1 MPAEAPTD
9 PEARPAAWDVIRI
22 RGARENNLRGV
33 DVDLPKRRITV
44 LTGVSGSG
52 KSSLAFD
59 TVAAESQRLLNETH
73 TAFIQNFLPQSRQ
86 PEADALTGLTASIV
100 VDQQPM
106 GGSSRSTVG
115 TATDTSPWLRR
126 IFARL
131 GTPNLGTPIA
141 FSFNDPRGM
150 CPACEG
156 LGTVAAIDEDA
167 LLHPD
172 RSLREGAIDFPGFA
186 PDSWLWK
193 IFAESGWFDVDAK
206 VRDWTPEQRRLL
218 LHGPDE
224 SVTAG
229 PRARGKVKAEKIDVG
244 GMSLSYEALLP
255 RLRRSVLSKNP
266 ESLQSHIRT
275 AVERISTF
283 GRCEECAG
291 SRLNAAAR
299 GSLVAGRSIGW
310 CSDAQV
316 SDLAAWVRGLD
327 APEHRPVLDD
337 LADRLDALVRIGL
350 GYLSLSRPS
359 ATLSGGESQR
369 VKMVRHLG
377 SALTDLTYVFDEP
390 SVGLH
395 PHDIHRMNELL
406 VALRDKGNT
415 VLVVEHKPEVMA
427 IADHV
432 VDMGPGAGAAGG
444 TIVYQGDLP
453 GLRASGTLTGRHLQ
467 ALQPIKRDVRT
478 PTGSL
483 RVEGARTH
491 NLQDVTVEIPTGVL
505 TVVTGVAGSGKSS
518 LVRVELPRR
527 YPDVVVVD
535 QATTRGSR
543 RSNSATY
550 TGMLEHI
557 RKAFGKAN
565 GVKPA
570 LFSAN
575 SEGACPECGGLGVIY
590 TDLGN
595 LEPMTSP
602 CEVCGGRRYT
612 ERVLGYTLRGRSI
625 ADVLE
630 MSVVEARTFFTER
643 AERPVATTLA
653 AMEDVGIGYLTLGQP
668 LSTLSGGERQRLKL
682 AIELGS
688 PADVYVLDEP
698 TTGLHMSDV
707 DRLIALLDRFVDA
720 GSTVVV
726 IEHNLDV
733 VSRADHVLD
742 LGPGAGAQGGRVV
755 HEGPPLAL
763 AQHPSSLTGLHLA
776 RRHGLPEPGPAR

>member
-1 MPAEAPTD
+1 MTTPHVPQHDT
-9 PEARPAAWDVIRI
+9 DVIRI
-22 RGARENNLRGV
+22 RGARENNLRAV
-33 DVDLPKRRITV
+33 DLDLPKRRITV
-44 LTGVSGSG
+44 FTGVSGSG

-86 PEADALTGLTASIV
+86 PEADSLTGLTASIV

-115 TATDTSPWLRR
+115 TATDTYAWLRR
-126 IFARL
+126 IYARL

-150 CPACEG
+150 CPVCEG
-156 LGTVAAIDEDA
+156 IGTVAAIDEDV
-167 LLHPD
+167 LLRPD
-172 RSLREGAIDFPGFA
+172 LSLREGAIDFPGFA

-218 LHGPDE
+218 LWGPEE
-224 SVTAG
+224 STTPG
-229 PRARGKVKAEKIDVG
+229 SRARSKVKAEKIDVG
-244 GMSLSYEALLP
+244 GMSLSYEALIP
-255 RLRRSVLSKNP
+255 RLRRSALSKNP
-266 ESLQSHIRT
+266 EQLQSHIRT
-275 AVERISTF
+275 AVERISTR
-283 GRCEECAG
+283 GVCTECEG
-291 SRLNAAAR
+291 TRLNAAAR

-310 CSDAQV
+310 CADAEV
-316 SDLAAWVRGLD
+316 SELAAWVRGVD
-327 APEHRPVLDD
+327 APEHRPLLDD
-337 LADRLDALVRIGL
+337 LGDRLDDLVRIGL

-432 VDMGPGAGAAGG
+432 VDVGPGAGTAGG
-444 TIVYQGDLP
+444 TVVYEGDLE
-453 GLRASGTLTGRHLQ
+453 GLRASGTLTGRHLTS
-467 ALQPIKRDVRT
+467 LQPLKRDVRV
-478 PTGSL
+478 PTGTL
-483 RVEGARTH
+483 RIEHARTH
-491 NLQDVTVEIPTGVL
+491 NLRDVTVEIPLGVL

-518 LVRVELPRR
+518 LIRAELPRR

-550 TGMLEHI
+550 TGMLQHI

-612 ERVLGYTLRGRSI
+612 EEVLGYTLRGRSI

-630 MSVVEARTFFTER
+630 MSVVEARAFFTER
-643 AERPVATTLA
+643 SEKPVATQLA

-688 PADVYVLDEP
+688 PASVYVLDEP

-707 DRLIALLDRFVDA
+707 DRLITLLDRFVDA
-720 GSTVVV
+720 GSTVIV

-733 VSRADHVLD
+733 VSRADHVVD
-742 LGPGAGAQGGRVV
+742 LGPGAGTAGGQVV
-755 HEGPPLAL
+755 HAGPPADLVGVEG
-763 AQHPSSLTGLHLA
+763 SLTGRYLA
-776 RRHGLPEPGPAR
+776 ARHGLG